1 VDGPPAG
8 PVDWRSLPETAAA
21 AMRQGLSEI
30 GDERPRWELKD
41 LCLTNPP
48 GPRWSDKSIQ
58 QGDQLTIVWII
69 IVIIL
74 ILLAIGLA
82 RRVL

>member
-1 VDGPPAG
+1 MAQS
-8 PVDWRSLPETAAA
+8 RSKENA
-21 AMRQGLSEI
+21 
-30 GDERPRWELKD
+30 
-41 LCLTNPP
+41 
-48 GPRWSDKSIQ
+48 
-58 QGDQLTIVWII
+58 LTIVWII

>member
-1 VDGPPAG
+1 VI
-8 PVDWRSLPETAAA
+8 S
-21 AMRQGLSEI
+21 QSN
-30 GDERPRWELKD
+30 K
-41 LCLTNPP
+41 
-48 GPRWSDKSIQ
+48 
-58 QGDQLTIVWII
+58 GDQLTIVWII

>member
-1 VDGPPAG
+1 VGI
-8 PVDWRSLPETAAA
+8 V
-21 AMRQGLSEI
+21 
-30 GDERPRWELKD
+30 DERPRREVNNS
-41 LCLTNPP
+41 CLTNRPL
-48 GPRWSDKSIQ
+48 PRWSGSQSNK
-58 QGDQLTIVWII
+58 GDQLTIVWII